1 MPSLVIVES
10 PTKARRIAGFLGR
23 DFVVEASMGHVR
35 DLPPNAAQI
44 PAAYKSEPWA
54 RDGVDVD
61 NDFKPLYVVTKSEQV
76 RRLKGLLRDADALY
90 LATDEDRE
98 GESIA
103 WHLLEILGPQ
113 VPVRRMVFHEI
124 TEPAINQ
131 AVADPRDID
140 MRLVDAQET
149 RRILDRLYGYRLSE
163 VLWRKSSGR
172 SAGRVQSV
180 ATRLLVERERERM
193 AFRAA
198 TWWDIDGTFT
208 PSGGTHAF
216 GATLAAVNHQRLATG
231 RDFGRDGRLTTD
243 EVVLVDEPAARSLA
257 AGLADADFAVRS
269 VERKPYR
276 RSPAAPFITSTFQQE
291 ASRKLGMTARRA
303 MAAAQ
308 RLYEGG
314 YITYMRTDSTTLSAT
329 ALTAA
334 RAEIGRLYGDAYV
347 PDAPRVYARK
357 VKNAQEAHEAIR
369 PAGEEFRHPDD
380 VSREVASDEARVYD
394 LVWKRTVASQMPDAT
409 GETVTVRLGA
419 VATDGTDAEF
429 ATSGTVITF
438 PGFRRA
444 YVEGADDPEATRD
457 DEERA
462 LPPLSEGDRLDA
474 GELEPKEHTTSPPAR
489 YTEASLT
496 KRLEEVGVGRPS
508 TYATI
513 AETILDRDYAFK
525 RGSALVPTFLGFG
538 VVQLLERHFS
548 QYVDYGFTAT
558 MEDDL
563 DRIASGEEERVPWL
577 RRFYAGN
584 GAVGLRS
591 LVASDRLAEIDAAA
605 VNTIPLG
612 VDAAG
617 NDVAARVGKY
627 GPYVQRGDDRAS
639 VPPDVAP
646 DELTVERA
654 IELLDAP
661 SGDRTLGTDPESGLE
676 VLARAGRF
684 GPYVQLGE
692 GDPGSKEKP
701 RTASLFKSMSL
712 DTVTLDVALELLRL
726 PRVVGT
732 HPDDG
737 EPITA
742 QNGRYGPYI
751 SKGSETRSLER
762 EEDIFS
768 VTVDE
773 ALALLA
779 QPRRRR
785 GQQAAPP
792 LKELGEDPTSGKP
805 VVLKDG
811 RYGPYVTDGEVNAS
825 LRKDDEI
832 ESLTLER
839 AAELLADRRARGP
852 AKKKSARKK
861 SAKKKAAT
869 KKAATKKSGKKTAT
883 KKQAATKKKAAKK
896 ASRKKPPSTDL

>member
-10 PTKARRIAGFLGR
+10 PAKARRIADFLGR
-23 DFVVEASMGHVR
+23 DYVVEASMGHVR
-35 DLPPNAAQI
+35 DLPANAAQI

-54 RDGVDVD
+54 RDGVDVE
-61 NDFKPLYVVTKSEQV
+61 NDFKPLYVVTKGDQV
-76 RRLKGLLRDADALY
+76 KKLKGLMRSADALY

-103 WHLLEILGPQ
+103 WHLLELLGPQ

-124 TEPAINQ
+124 TATAIRE
-131 AVADPRDID
+131 AVEQPRAID

-180 ATRLLVERERERM
+180 ATRLLVERERERI

-198 TWWDIDGTFT
+198 AWWDIEGRFARADSAAEG
-208 PSGGTHAF
+208 ADF
-216 GATLAAVNHQRLATG
+216 GATLAAVNGRRLATG
-231 RDFGRDGRLTTD
+231 RDFGSDGRLHTD
-243 EVVLVDEPAARSLA
+243 DVVLLDEPAAR
-257 AGLADADFAVRS
+257 GLASGLDDADFAVRA
-269 VERKPYR
+269 VDRKPYR

-329 ALTAA
+329 ALAAA
-334 RAEIGRLYGDAYV
+334 RAEIGRLYGSDYV
-347 PDAPRVYARK
+347 PESPRVYARK

-369 PAGEEFRHPDD
+369 PAGEAFRPPDD
-380 VSREVASDEARVYD
+380 VGREVGSDEARVYD
-394 LVWKRTVASQMPDAT
+394 LVWKRTVASQMPDAR

-429 ATSGTVITF
+429 STSGTVITF
-438 PGFRRA
+438 PGFRRV
-444 YVEGADDPEATRD
+444 YVEGADEVDQGD
-457 DEERA
+457 DEERS
-462 LPPLSEGDRLDA
+462 LPPLSEGDRLRA
-474 GELEPKEHTTSPPAR
+474 RRLEPKDHTTSAPPR

-496 KRLEEVGVGRPS
+496 KRLEELGVGRPS

-525 RGSALVPTFLGFG
+525 RGNALVPTFLSFA
-538 VVQLLERHFS
+538 VVQLLERHFD

-563 DRIASGEEERVPWL
+563 DCIASGEEERVPWL
-577 RRFYAGN
+577 RRFYHGN
-584 GAVGLRS
+584 GAVGLQA
-591 LVASDRLAEIDAAA
+591 LVSSERLAEVDAAA
-605 VNTIPLG
+605 INTIPLG
-612 VDAAG
+612 TDADGEA
-617 NDVAARVGKY
+617 VAVRVGKY
-627 GPYVQRGDDRAS
+627 GPYVQRGEERAS
-639 VPPDVAP
+639 VPPDTAP
-646 DELTVERA
+646 DELTIERA
-654 IELLDAP
+654 IELLEAP
-661 SGDRTLGTDPESGLE
+661 SGDRELGTDPDSGLP

-712 DTVTLDVALELLRL
+712 DSITLEQAQELLLL
-726 PRVVGT
+726 PRVVGAD
-732 HPDDG
+732 PADG
-737 EPITA
+737 KEITA

-751 SKGSETRSLER
+751 SKGAESRSLER
-762 EEDIFS
+762 EEDIFT
-768 VTVDE
+768 VTLDA

-785 GQQAAPP
+785 GQQPAAP
-792 LKELGEDPTSGKP
+792 LRELGDDPSSGQP
-805 VVLKDG
+805 VVVKDG

-825 LRKDDEI
+825 LRKEDAVETI
-832 ESLTLER
+832 TIER

-852 AKKKSARKK
+852 AKKKA
-861 SAKKKAAT
+861 AKKKAA
-869 KKAATKKSGKKTAT
+869 GKK
-883 KKQAATKKKAAKK
+883 KPSAKK
-896 ASRKKPPSTDL
+896 RTKT